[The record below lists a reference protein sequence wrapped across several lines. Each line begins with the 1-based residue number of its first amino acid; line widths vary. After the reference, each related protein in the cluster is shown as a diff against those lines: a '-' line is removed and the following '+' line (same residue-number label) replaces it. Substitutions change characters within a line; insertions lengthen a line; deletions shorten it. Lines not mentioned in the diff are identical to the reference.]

1 MLRMC
6 SSLSDGKSKL
16 DIQWWLKPERV
27 NGCLKSG
34 RVEAYSPA
42 SSWEQCFTAH
52 GQYLFSPPLIPS
64 PVEGE
69 EVQTGAITHRVQ
81 WGALTSRGM

>member
-6 SSLSDGKSKL
+6 SSLSGGKSKL

-34 RVEAYSPA
+34 RVEAYAPA
-42 SSWEQCFTAH
+42 SSWDRCCAAD
-52 GQYLFSPPLIPS
+52 GQYLFSSPLILS
-64 PVEGE
+64 PVAGE
-69 EVQTGAITHRVQ
+69 EVQTGPT
-81 WGALTSRGM
+81 